1 MGIRNRL
8 ISGFFPQAIA
18 SQTMRRLAAKGGI
31 VLMYHEV
38 LPNACSLP
46 AWTVV
51 RESDFRWQMAYL
63 CTHFDILTM
72 DQAMARLASGR
83 QEKRPFAVITF
94 DDGYRGNV
102 HTVLP
107 VMASM
112 GMPFLV
118 YVATKAIV
126 EGQLYWHDRLIN
138 LLCASVTQEVMVR
151 LPDGRQLRFVIPS
164 GRYSENRRW
173 LAMQQLLGF
182 LKTREPGE
190 RRKLVVDILE
200 QFPETGSEL
209 AMLHPDELRRLA
221 AADGV
226 TIGAHTHGHELL
238 IQLQPEEML
247 TTLRTANEVIAG
259 LTGYAP
265 RHFAYP
271 NGDLNQQVMQQVQNS
286 GYVTAVTTREG
297 IWSAAGGLYEIPRI
311 SVGRFDSKNR
321 FRALVSGWL

>member
-8 ISGFFPQAIA
+8 ISGFLPQAIA

-226 TIGAHTHGHELL
+226 TIAAHPHGHELL